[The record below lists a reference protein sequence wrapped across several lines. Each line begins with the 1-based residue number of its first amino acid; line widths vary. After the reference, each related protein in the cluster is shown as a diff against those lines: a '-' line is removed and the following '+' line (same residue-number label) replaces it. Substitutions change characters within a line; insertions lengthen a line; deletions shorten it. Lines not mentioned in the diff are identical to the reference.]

1 VERERCTELCT
12 KPRTDQCLLCDV
24 LDEADAFWWLL
35 TGGFVVV
42 AWSGLWWFI
51 KQARHVLKGWVKH
64 FGRSIIH
71 EGGYR
76 IVIGIMVTLMGAY
89 AGLYAIV
96 EAKHERHLNRA
107 LFERSAFMTMV
118 VAGPSGF
125 QSAMN
130 QFAQIQNQ
138 MAPIE
143 PTWSTPWQWFD
154 EEKPNR
160 EPLRQ
165 WAKTFLH
172 NCKPETCGRL
182 AKKDETGEI
191 EKGSKSLRIS
201 LSRADL
207 RGGDLSGGDPSR
219 EIFLSLVNY
228 LRGRRRVLPVP
239 LLEAVDSFEGGLPAP
254 EAGLLGADLS
264 KADLSKANL
273 SKANLSFADLSKAN
287 LSKANLSFADLSRA
301 KLSFA
306 VLLGTVL
313 LKANLLGADLR
324 GANLSKAVLLKADL
338 SLAKLSGA
346 TLLGATLL
354 GANLLGADLNDAN
367 LRGADLRGADL
378 NDANLRG
385 ADLSN
390 IIWDKN
396 TIWPKNFK
404 PPPSR

>member
-1 VERERCTELCT
+1 MERERCTELCT

-273 SKANLSFADLSKAN
+273 SKANLSFADLS
-287 LSKANLSFADLSRA
+287 RA

-367 LRGADLRGADL
+367 LRGADL
-378 NDANLRG
+378 
-385 ADLSN
+385 SN